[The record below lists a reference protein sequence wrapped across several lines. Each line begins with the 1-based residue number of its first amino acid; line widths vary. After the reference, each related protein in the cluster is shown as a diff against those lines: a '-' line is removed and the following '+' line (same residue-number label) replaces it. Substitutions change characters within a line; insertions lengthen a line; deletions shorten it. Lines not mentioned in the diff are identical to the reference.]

1 METVGFGARLVSSSE
16 SAVSE
21 RPSSSPPA
29 SAKRLAA
36 QLLDPED
43 LAFLD
48 ALQAA
53 GLMSELDDDELLR
66 IASEAES
73 SDQETRWVQL
83 IETYYAADASRR
95 GGDRYFTQ
103 RVGQPA
109 TAAGLVGRLAELL
122 PELEGMALERI
133 GGEEGPLVVRA
144 GEHFCAVLDEHE
156 EEMDTDQIDLSDL
169 EDASRDVPHVTVRGL
184 VRSANVLLDRHG
196 VRERMISLRGDLE
209 VEMYVFLGITEAMPL
224 ANAGYLE
231 DEDPEDVME
240 LAAW

>member
-1 METVGFGARLVSSSE
+1 VSSSE
-16 SAVSE
+16 SVVSE

-48 ALQAA
+48 ALKTA
-53 GLMSELDDDELLR
+53 GLMAELDDDELLR

-73 SDQETRWVQL
+73 TDRETRWVEL
-83 IETYYAADASRR
+83 IETYYEASEDRR
-95 GGDRYFTQ
+95 SADRYFTQ

-109 TAAGLVGRLAELL
+109 TAALLVERLSSLL
-122 PELEGMALERI
+122 PELGGMSLERI
-133 GGEEGPLVVRA
+133 GGDEGPLVIRA

-169 EDASRDVPHVTVRGL
+169 EDRGPEIPHVTVRGL
-184 VRSANVLLDRHG
+184 VRSTNVLLDRHE

>member
-1 METVGFGARLVSSSE
+1 MSSSE
-16 SAVSE
+16 SVVSE

-36 QLLDPED
+36 QLLEPED

-48 ALQAA
+48 ALAKA
-53 GLMSELDDDELLR
+53 GLVSELDDDELLR

-73 SDQETRWVQL
+73 TDRETRWVQL
-83 IETYYAADASRR
+83 VETYYATTEERR
-95 GGDRYFTQ
+95 TADRYFTQ
-103 RVGQPA
+103 RVGEPA
-109 TAAGLVGRLAELL
+109 TAAGLVSRLSALL
-122 PELEGMALERI
+122 PELGGMTLERI
-133 GGEEGPLVVRA
+133 GGEEGPLVIRA

-169 EDASRDVPHVTVRGL
+169 EDHSRDVPHVTVRGL
-184 VRSANVLLDRHG
+184 VRSTNVLLDRHG

-209 VEMYVFLGITEAMPL
+209 VEMYVFLGIAEAMPL

-231 DEDPEDVME
+231 DEDPEEVME